1 MKTLL
6 SAVVATLVLTVTG
19 LKVAD
24 VQKLN
29 FAGGSCDTC
38 QTIENGA
45 NCCDE
50 GAKPTVG
57 QGCTGASG
65 GSESDCNGAA
75 GKACFDSGV
84 EQTKA
89 CDASVTENCIKGYSY
104 TCTGGV
110 WVKGLQNVD
119 CGLKNL
125 CSME

>member
-1 MKTLL
+1 MKKLI
-6 SAVVATLVLTVTG
+6 TLVMVPLVLCIVG
-19 LKVAD
+19 AKVWENSS
-24 VQKLN
+24 LN
-29 FAGGSCDTC
+29 FVGGSCDTC
-38 QTIENGA
+38 QNITNGA

-65 GSESDCNGAA
+65 GSESDCNGAV
-75 GKACFDSGV
+75 GRACGDSGV
-84 EQTKA
+84 EQTKT